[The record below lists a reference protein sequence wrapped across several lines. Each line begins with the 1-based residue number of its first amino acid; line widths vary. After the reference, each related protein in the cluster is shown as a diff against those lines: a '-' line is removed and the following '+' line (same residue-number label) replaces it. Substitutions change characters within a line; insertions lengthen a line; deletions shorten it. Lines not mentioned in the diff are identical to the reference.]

1 MYWGLH
7 RVLCMKGLILSVTI
21 IVTVA
26 PLLLRGGDGGG
37 GGDVVMRRAESN

>member
-7 RVLCMKGLILSVTI
+7 RVLCMKGLILSATI

-26 PLLLRGGDGGG
+26 PLLLRGGDGA